1 MYGMRL
7 QGALPG
13 SPHQAPKHSS
23 TILLFQPRPPTLL
36 QTILLVVAL
45 EECSTSIREERAT
58 SAVGRSLLYPPASEN
73 LPPRPAP
80 ELFTARHLKHAS
92 FEAKTL
98 APHLGHSQSF
108 WCMLADDKT
117 KPKWLRTL
125 LWLLCCNC
133 GVLLWLLL
141 LRLLFYNSFSLSI
154 QVHDF

>member
-7 QGALPG
+7 HGALPG
-13 SPHQAPKHSS
+13 SHHQASKHSS

-45 EECSTSIREERAT
+45 EEGPKSIREERAT
-58 SAVGRSLLYPPASEN
+58 SADGRSLLSPPASEH

-125 LWLLCCNC
+125 LWLLCFCC
-133 GVLLWLLL
+133 
-141 LRLLFYNSFSLSI
+141 LRRSYRGSTEEAK
-154 QVHDF
+154 QQP

>member
-1 MYGMRL
+1 MSSRGCDTL
-7 QGALPG
+7 TSLDAPLALSRYVLPFHLYVLPRTG
-13 SPHQAPKHSS
+13 NSSDVASAEGRASDTSPKN
-23 TILLFQPRPPTLL
+23 LLF
-36 QTILLVVAL
+36 AL
-45 EECSTSIREERAT
+45 EEGSTSIGLGRAT
-58 SAVGRSLLYPPASEN
+58 SADARSLLSPPASEN

-125 LWLLCCNC
+125 LWLLS
-133 GVLLWLLL
+133 LLW
-141 LRLLFYNSFSLSI
+141 
-154 QVHDF
+154 

>member
-7 QGALPG
+7 HGALPG
-13 SPHQAPKHSS
+13 SHHQASKHSS

-98 APHLGHSQSF
+98 APHLGHSQSL

-125 LWLLCCNC
+125 LWLLCFCC
-133 GVLLWLLL
+133 
-141 LRLLFYNSFSLSI
+141 LRRSYRGSTEEAK
-154 QVHDF
+154 QQP